1 MTTSELRNLAS
12 ATDCEIRYDA
22 LSRQLYATD
31 ASIYRIEP
39 YAVALPRSPRET
51 ARAIQVAIDKDIPII
66 PRGAGTG
73 LAGGALGSGL
83 VIDFSRYNRRIFD
96 FDRERRRVRVEAGVV
111 LDQLNAYLMPHG
123 LHFGPDVATSSRAT
137 LGGMIANNSSGAHVP
152 VYGTTCDHVL
162 ALEVALA
169 DGRIVTVGNGHD
181 GLSDIHEAVGRLVEQ
196 HRDVIDDRMPEGLL
210 KRWPGYGL
218 DRWLRKRQ
226 DLTSVLS
233 GSEGTLACILSAEL
247 SLSPLPS
254 SKGLGAI
261 CFATVAEAMQATVE
275 LLQLRPAAIEHIDDV
290 LFDQTKGQLQ
300 FKQARALLDLDARPC
315 RSILLVEFFD
325 DVDAPLHALEQKRLG
340 LRTTVFTDESD
351 MDHIWKLRKA
361 GLSLLTGCKGDAK
374 PTAGVE
380 DAAIFPDK
388 LPEYVAALQKIMDS
402 LDLRASFYGHAA
414 SGLLHVRPVV
424 DLHSAE
430 DIAKFRAVADEVSAL
445 VKQFKGSISG
455 EHGVGIA
462 RTEYLPE
469 QIGPE
474 LMDLSA
480 KIKALF
486 DPGNRMNPGKIVPD
500 GRFKIDTQLRQG
512 PGSAIELPFT
522 PFLAFAAKDESF
534 LGNLEQCNGC
544 GGCRKDVSTMCPT
557 FIATGE
563 EIMST
568 RGRANTIRAALEHRL
583 NNPSD
588 PFPAELDDALSNCL
602 SCKACTSE
610 CPSNVNL
617 ALLKAELLH
626 AKHAARGL
634 PFRDRLL
641 SRVDLLGA
649 IGATV
654 PRLANALLAS
664 GLSRALMESVMGLS
678 AQRRLPAYALQ
689 RFDRW
694 FAKRPPVPDAPRGEV
709 LLWDDCFVRYN
720 EPNIG
725 IAAVTVLEAAGFAVR
740 LPADRVCCG
749 RPAFSTGRLDLAAE
763 LARENLRVLHKF
775 GADTPIVFLEPSCY
789 SMFFEDYRE
798 LRVEGAEEAAGRSF
812 LFEEFLN
819 TTLLDEP
826 EALNFRTADESFAVH
841 VHCHAKSLTDPR
853 SAASLIEKMPG
864 RRAALLD
871 TGCCGMAGAFGALK
885 EKYDLSLK
893 VAEPL
898 IAQLRALDAGTHIVA
913 NGTSCR
919 SQIVHLHTA
928 SPLHIA
934 EVVAAALE
942 VPGG

>member
-1 MTTSELRNLAS
+1 MTTSELRNFAS

-340 LRTTVFTDESD
+340 LRTTVFTDESE

-380 DAAIFPDK
+380 DAAILPDK

-474 LMDLSA
+474 LMDLSGQ
-480 KIKALF
+480 IKALF
-486 DPGNRMNPGKIVPD
+486 DPRNVMNPGKIVPD
-500 GRFKIDTQLRQG
+500 GRFKIDTNLRQG
-512 PGSAIELPFT
+512 AGSAIELPFK
-522 PFLAFAAKDESF
+522 PFLAFATKDESF

-544 GGCRKDVSTMCPT
+544 GGCRKSGRTMCPT
-557 FIATGE
+557 YIATGE
-563 EIMST
+563 EVMST
-568 RGRANTIRAALEHRL
+568 RGRANTIRAALEARL
-583 NNPSD
+583 DNPSD
-588 PFPAELDDALSNCL
+588 PFVAELDEALSNCL
-602 SCKACTSE
+602 SCKACTTE

-626 AKHAARGL
+626 AKHVSRGL
-634 PFRDRLL
+634 PLRDRLL

-649 IGATV
+649 LGTAM
-654 PRLANALLAS
+654 PRLANAMLSS
-664 GLSRALMESVMGLS
+664 GLSRLLMESFLGLS
-678 AQRRLPAYALQ
+678 AQRELPTYTRH

-694 FAKRPPVPDAPRGEV
+694 FAKHERPADAPRGEV
-709 LLWDDCFVRYN
+709 LLWDDCFARYN

-725 IAAVTVLEAAGFAVR
+725 IAAVTVLEAAGFAVN
-740 LPADRVCCG
+740 LPKDRVCCG
-749 RPAFSTGRLDLAAE
+749 RPAFSTGRLDVAADF
-763 LARENLRVLHKF
+763 ARKNLRVLAELNGK
-775 GADTPIVFLEPSCY
+775 APIVFLEPSCY

-798 LRVEGAEEAAGRSF
+798 LRVEGSEDIAKRTF
-812 LFEEFLN
+812 LFEDFLDDVL
-819 TTLLDEP
+819 TDDP
-826 EALNFRTADESFAVH
+826 GALTFRTAEESFALH
-841 VHCHAKSLTDPR
+841 AHCHARALTDP
-853 SAASLIEKMPG
+853 SSGASLLGKMPN
-864 RRAALLD
+864 RSAALLD
-871 TGCCGMAGAFGALK
+871 TGCCGMAGAFGALRD
-885 EKYDLSLK
+885 KYDLSLK

-898 IAQLRALDAGTHIVA
+898 IAQLQALPKDTRIVA

-919 SQIVHLHTA
+919 HQIAHLHGTA
-928 SPLHIA
+928 PLHIA
-934 EVVAAALE
+934 EVLADALE
-942 VPGG
+942 GGSE